1 MALQKLK
8 ISEYASNIQKY
19 TNNISEDVVEGIVKH
34 LGIALTN
41 RDASLVSCGDKTE
54 LDRIREGFLKKKL
67 QLTVSDEDL
76 DRAINEVCTAM
87 KDTRNKSRVT
97 FYYLLAKKFDKL
109 SLFK

>member
-1 MALQKLK
+1 MTLQKLS
-8 ISEYASNIQKY
+8 IGEYASNIQKY
-19 TNNISEDVVEGIVKH
+19 TDNANEDVVTGIVKH

-67 QLTVSDEDL
+67 ALAASDEEL
-76 DRAINEVCTAM
+76 DRAISDICTAM

-97 FYYLLAKKFDKL
+97 FYYLLAEKFDKL

>member
-1 MALQKLK
+1 MTVQKLS
-8 ISEYASNIQKY
+8 ISEYASNLQQY
-19 TNNISEDVVEGIVKH
+19 TDNVSEEEVKGIVKH

-41 RDASLVSCGDKTE
+41 RDASLVSCSDKTE

-67 QLTVSDEDL
+67 QLTASDEDL

-97 FYYLLAKKFDKL
+97 FYYLLAEKFDQL
-109 SLFK
+109 SFFK